1 MSFLHKLLLIA
12 PAACL
17 LAQTPPATAPAPA
30 APPATAPAAPAPR
43 PATPIP
49 PGLLTPPAAQAKPV
63 EVPPDKVVFKAG
75 SVTLTR
81 KQFDELVDGLQ
92 DSEKAQIRGPMRTRF
107 ADFLVQVFILSEE
120 AKRRKLEET
129 HAYQVQS
136 MLSDD
141 RVLAG
146 LVMEQIRT
154 ATKVDEADAR
164 NFYEQHIADRYEVVT
179 ARHILIRV
187 KGSQVP
193 VKAGAKDLTD
203 EEALAKANDLRKRIA
218 AGEDI
223 ATLAKTESDDA
234 GSAANGGMVGPFARG
249 AMKPSFEQAAFSLKP
264 GELSEPVK
272 TDYGYHIIK
281 VETHRTKPFEEVR
294 AEIERQLAPQ
304 AVQKALDNLTKDKFL
319 DPDYFPPA
327 PPPPAR
333 PPMIPRPVPQ
343 QAPAPAKPQPPPATA
358 PQPTPAPAPQT
369 PPANPPQN

>member
-1 MSFLHKLLLIA
+1 
-12 PAACL
+12 
-17 LAQTPPATAPAPA
+17 
-30 APPATAPAAPAPR
+30 
-43 PATPIP
+43 
-49 PGLLTPPAAQAKPV
+49 
-63 EVPPDKVVFKAG
+63 
-75 SVTLTR
+75 
-81 KQFDELVDGLQ
+81 
-92 DSEKAQIRGPMRTRF
+92 
-107 ADFLVQVFILSEE
+107 
-120 AKRRKLEET
+120 
-129 HAYQVQS
+129 
-136 MLSDD
+136 
-141 RVLAG
+141 VLAG

-358 PQPTPAPAPQT
+358 PQPAPAPAPQT